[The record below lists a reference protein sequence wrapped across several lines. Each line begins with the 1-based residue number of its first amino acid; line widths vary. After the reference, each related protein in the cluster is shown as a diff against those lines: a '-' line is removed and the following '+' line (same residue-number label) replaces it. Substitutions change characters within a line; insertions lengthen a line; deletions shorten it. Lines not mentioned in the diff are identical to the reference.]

1 MDKIL
6 QIYTATDNK
15 GGVQNF
21 PYIDEEPLR
30 IVDFSF
36 SGSRMEIPTL
46 TASVKHKECLD
57 SKWNYKQFIEF
68 RGEKYW
74 VSKIPSSSK
83 DNTDH
88 RYKHD
93 ITFVSERNIL
103 SNIYFYDIVDA
114 ESESGKYHS
123 NSSKVLFYGTISEL
137 VDRINASL
145 KYSGVDYVVS
155 IKEGEI
161 PADKLAV
168 TKEFSC
174 ENVFVFDALKQA
186 FETWDIPFYFVG
198 KNCYFGFGEELG
210 KDSLKY
216 GKNNGLLKIERTNG
230 NTRIITRATGLGST
244 ENIPFYYPNMSEKGD
259 FTFTLKRKD
268 GTIIPVEII
277 DQNKVATTIP
287 DGVTYEFTD
296 KSEYSNAYINTIEVQ
311 TAYGEPWKDFFL
323 GDYVSVSLHDDP
335 HSIRV
340 WFTVDNFDNVIF
352 DFRLNTENHGSFQL
366 KDFKS
371 ISLYDAETNQPIQTW
386 FGLNTSKIT
395 TDFKNGL
402 SGSYYFLLSEL
413 DIFRGGDIIDEEY
426 QYTFETVTISTVTS
440 KEETTKIYKWIPKD
454 VDNARNFTSLKYLG
468 IDYVET
474 EADLEGTFV
483 MNIIPNSKVPYQ
495 ERLMPSIFS
504 RGTAFNGN
512 VTATRGVERFYNAK
526 NSTYPNIEFTNELNE
541 FNRSENIYQYDD
553 IKPSIAKVTNANGE
567 LIGQVLDVAFDK
579 NDNDDV
585 YGEEYGDKSNNYIHP
600 YFYIKLH
607 TFDGD
612 LGFNLFNRATE
623 KDSMTIQ
630 MTSGD
635 LNGCKFKIQ
644 VIDKGNNVFANPV
657 QVYTQADVDKE
668 GSTITEDMIGQI
680 VAGDS
685 DKKTSRSNF
694 IESQQD
700 TRKNEVWIAILKDTD
715 TFGTILPNSVTNL
728 VVKIGDTFNI
738 TGIHM
743 PESYIL
749 AAEQWLDESIVSDMA
764 DENIEAFNFAIDFSR
779 IFLQEDYE
787 TNKENSW
794 VAKLTES
801 VRIPVE
807 YNGRAYQQ
815 YVTSY
820 TYECKGAE
828 LLPKISVGLSNT
840 IAKSE
845 SYADAIVKKSTTTI
859 THSTPRIVKTQIA
872 NSNLAVKS
880 NTLSGYGITDAK
892 IEDDG
897 TLVLGTASVVI
908 PKETKSLDWSQ
919 ITNKPDYF
927 ELDENGDVKV
937 KGGKG
942 LWTESFLSTKGASI
956 DTGTGGDGSGG
967 IGINAM
973 WTELAREDSSR
984 IIDYSHMP
992 SSVKTAINWVSSVTG
1007 SDADSQINKWNEIIS
1022 FLSGISDTSSLSSIL
1037 RGKANTSAVEELSD
1051 DVSAL
1056 STHITNILA
1065 RKVNAGT
1072 GLTGGGTLNADVTL
1086 SLATIG
1092 TAGTYTKV
1100 VVDAYGRVTGN
1111 SALLASDIPQLEM
1124 GQINGLANE
1133 LEAYSQLIESSVQE
1147 SEFAA
1152 FFAQEMAKWFVL
1164 DSENK
1169 GIKTANGYGF
1179 YSESYISSKGLSDD
1193 TTGGSGID
1201 VSSLWAELADDGTEQ
1216 IAKNHLVDA
1225 LNGYATQSWVTSQNY
1240 LTEITKSSII
1250 SALGYTPFNA
1260 SNFTKSN
1267 IQSTLGISDWA
1278 LASTKPSYTKSDVG
1292 LGNVSN
1298 LAATE
1303 YLTNL
1308 SSDTTNAV
1316 SITIGGTSKNI
1327 SVGTMRTSLGLGSF
1341 AYKSSLAFADL
1352 TSKPTTLSG
1361 YGITDAY
1368 TKAQVNT
1375 ELGKYLSL
1383 AGGKMANTN
1392 LVTNLNADLLD
1403 GVHLAD
1409 VYRKSGWYRVV
1420 PYINN
1425 GGIVYHYWFKVAQIN
1440 YTTTSGLAELELAAV
1455 SDANYMYSASARLT
1469 IKGYSGNPSC
1479 SVSLTSNAY
1488 LSTRINVALDKDGGV
1503 WVKSNC
1509 SWNSYLRWRAIV
1521 NDEGYTGITILDGST
1536 KQLDQPINSCVIE
1549 ENTGATYRQSKD
1561 AFETAWAAFNVGIG
1575 SFKSYSAQIKILPYN
1590 DSAYIEF
1597 GNADFTNNV
1606 PAFITGYSS
1615 NPLNLLTISSH
1626 STIFTGSVTIG
1637 GANGV
1642 TLSFDATNDMLK
1654 FSKGGYFLGAVST
1667 KGVSAETGTG
1677 GTGVAL
1683 STVWDSLAN
1692 NTDVYGSTKIHI
1704 DHIPTLTT
1712 SKISDFPTLVSAF
1725 ANDAGYITASAI
1737 INKADKATTLAGYG
1751 ITDAVTLNTEQTITR
1766 VKTFTNGIK
1775 TPIIVNQT
1783 SDNALFIG
1791 ATDNYYCDLNT
1802 QLSSGYSAIIP
1813 RFQKI
1818 GSATSTTGD
1827 FGSARK
1833 GVIRLSGNA
1842 SESQLLFDHYNA
1854 TIHYRGSTS
1863 NGAFTEWK
1871 KLAFKETTLS
1881 GYGITDAVPFL
1892 NMVNASNLK
1901 SIGVGYVNANGAN
1914 GENGGIISFGSVSH
1928 QTQIHS
1934 DYPGGNIHWRVNS
1947 NGTLTNWKNLLDA
1960 NNYSN
1965 YAVTLDTAQ
1974 TITGEKIFQQGTG
1987 NIPLRIRN
1995 TTDFAFIQA
2004 GSSGTN
2010 NTASLAIS
2018 GLNVSNLTSLQV
2030 YATNTS
2036 FYGSIST
2043 TKISG
2048 ITDSSMVA
2056 NLNANYLGGF
2066 ASDRILTTH
2075 NGASHNLAESF
2086 TEKSGGSYVMRIG
2099 GGNAPTT
2106 NSKYGNILHV
2116 EGLWSDTSWELLAG
2130 WNNNELLFRSGNTSA
2145 DGNGIISKGWK
2156 SIPLLTDDTF
2166 SPSSGTFNVNSYIS
2180 VSNSL
2185 FCANGEISLGT
2196 DGLNI
2201 SPTYAYMNIGNY
2213 LTVNGGATEIHGD
2226 YFRIGAV
2233 STIFTNSV
2241 NINGNVNLSSMMMT
2255 NNDTGVLT
2263 LDGNYIDVYAP
2274 MNVKTSLTIGQA
2286 TISWD
2291 SVNGMLKVDTG
2302 AYFTGPVSTKGVS
2315 GGSGLVAVA
2324 QFGITW
2330 HDAWA
2335 IDVNSTYVESFGTT
2349 NKSISEGQGTTN
2361 GSTIEIVSD
2370 AFAGKKIGDIE
2381 IFTLGWENEAP
2392 ANVRLAPYKISG
2404 NTLYC
2409 ALLLSGTMSQATF
2422 KIKIY

>member
-145 KYSGVDYVVS
+145 KYSGVDYVVT

-198 KNCYFGFGEELG
+198 KNCYFGFGEELE

-268 GTIIPVEII
+268 GTIIPIEII

-311 TAYGEPWKDFFL
+311 TAYGEPWNRFFL
-323 GDYVSVSLHDDP
+323 GDSVNVSLHDDP

-371 ISLYDAETNQPIQTW
+371 ISLYDVETNQPIQTW
-386 FGLNTSKIT
+386 FGINTSKIT

-526 NSTYPNIEFTNELNE
+526 NGTYPNIEFTNELNE
-541 FNRSENIYQYDD
+541 FNRSENIYLYDD
-553 IKPSIAKVTNANGE
+553 IKPSIAKVTNANDE

-657 QVYTQADVDKE
+657 QVYTQADVDKG

-685 DKKTSRSNF
+685 DKKISRSNF

-700 TRKNEVWIAILKDTD
+700 TRKNEVWIAVLKDTD
-715 TFGTILPNSVTNL
+715 TFGTILPSSVTNL
-728 VVKIGDTFNI
+728 VVKRGDTFNI

-859 THSTPRIVKTQIA
+859 TQSTPRIVKTQIA
-872 NSNLAVKS
+872 NSHLAVKS

-1037 RGKANTSAVEELSD
+1037 SGKANASAVEELSD

-1072 GLTGGGTLNADVTL
+1072 GLSGGGTLNDDVTL

-1092 TAGTYTKV
+1092 KAGTYTKV

-1298 LAATE
+1298 MAATE
-1303 YLTNL
+1303 YLTSL

-1375 ELGKYLSL
+1375 ELGKYLPLS
-1383 AGGKMANTN
+1383 GGKMANTN

-1425 GGIVYHYWFKVAQIN
+1425 DGIVYHYWFKVAQIN

-1469 IKGYSGNPSC
+1469 IKGYYGNPSC

-1509 SWNSYLRWRAIV
+1509 SWSSYLRWRAIV

-1561 AFETAWAAFNVGIG
+1561 AFETAWAAFDVGIG

-1667 KGVSAETGTG
+1667 KGVSNETGTG
-1677 GTGVAL
+1677 GSGVDL

-1704 DHIPTLTT
+1704 DHIPTLTK
-1712 SKISDFPTLVSAF
+1712 SKISDFPSLVSAF

-1802 QLSSGYSAIIP
+1802 QLSPGYSAIIP
-1813 RFQKI
+1813 LFQKI

-1871 KLAFKETTLS
+1871 RIAFTDGLVANATNADNATWLIPNSGLAYGNS
-1881 GYGITDAVPFL
+1881 GLQYFNLNGTQGTIT
-1892 NMVNASNLK
+1892 
-1901 SIGVGYVNANGAN
+1901 NANVTPNAGWYHIIRQNHANNLGFFSDIATPLNGAEIKY
-1914 GENGGIISFGSVSH
+1914 GLYWRAVS
-1928 QTQIHS
+1928 S
-1934 DYPGGNIHWRVNS
+1934 
-1947 NGTLTNWKNLLDA
+1947 GTNYGWYNLLDS
-1960 NNYSN
+1960 NNYSK

-2036 FYGSIST
+2036 FNGSIST

-2056 NLNANYLGGF
+2056 NLNANYLGGLNKDSF
-2066 ASDRILTTH
+2066 QKAVYDYVNVVGTANDTALPTVIAPSIYNGTNSIGGNFKFYDTKFFSTQTKTSDRCQLAYGYDVDSIHFRRYKDGTWYDWKKVVFTEGEDNIQVTNAYARFTAN
-2075 NGASHNLAESF
+2075 NGSLSGFFGFSGNVIGAYSTSLAEWLISA
-2086 TEKSGGSYVMRIG
+2086 S
-2099 GGNAPTT
+2099 
-2106 NSKYGNILHV
+2106 
-2116 EGLWSDTSWELLAG
+2116 
-2130 WNNNELLFRSGNTSA
+2130 TSA
-2145 DGNGIISKGWK
+2145 ICIAPQGKV
-2156 SIPLLTDDTF
+2156 
-2166 SPSSGTFNVNSYIS
+2166 NVG
-2180 VSNSL
+2180 VK
-2185 FCANGEISLGT
+2185 T
-2196 DGLNI
+2196 WT
-2201 SPTYAYMNIGNY
+2201 PAYDFH
-2213 LTVNGGATEIHGD
+2213 VNGS
-2226 YFRIGAV
+2226 IGA
-2233 STIFTNSV
+2233 N
-2241 NINGNVNLSSMMMT
+2241 
-2255 NNDTGVLT
+2255 
-2263 LDGNYIDVYAP
+2263 
-2274 MNVKTSLTIGQA
+2274 SLTIGQA

-2291 SVNGMLKVDTG
+2291 STTQMLKVNTG

-2335 IDVNSTYVESFGTT
+2335 IDANSTYVESFGTT

-2361 GSTIEIVSD
+2361 GSTITIVSD

-2381 IFTLGWENEAP
+2381 IFTLGFENEAP

-2409 ALLLSGTMSQATF
+2409 SLLLSGTMSQATF

>member
-145 KYSGVDYVVS
+145 KYSGIDYVVA
-155 IKEGEI
+155 IKEDEI
-161 PADKLAV
+161 PVDKLTV

-198 KNCYFGFGEELG
+198 KNCYFGFGEELE

-287 DGVTYEFTD
+287 DSVTYEFTD
-296 KSEYSNAYINTIEVQ
+296 KSEYSNAYINTIEVR
-311 TAYGEPWKDFFL
+311 TVYGEPWNRFFL
-323 GDYVSVSLHDDP
+323 GDSVNVSLHDDP

-371 ISLYDAETNQPIQTW
+371 ISLYDVETNQPIQTW
-386 FGLNTSKIT
+386 FGINTSKIT

-512 VTATRGVERFYNAK
+512 VTATRGVERFYDAK
-526 NSTYPNIEFTNELNE
+526 NNTYPNIEFVNELNE

-553 IKPSIAKVTNANGE
+553 IKPSIAKVTNANSE

-685 DKKTSRSNF
+685 DKKISRSNF

-700 TRKNEVWIAILKDTD
+700 TRKNEVWIAVLKDTE
-715 TFGTILPNSVTNL
+715 TFGTILPSSVTNL
-728 VVKIGDTFNI
+728 VVKKGDTFNI

-859 THSTPRIVKTQIA
+859 TQSTPRIVKTQIA

-892 IEDDG
+892 IEDNG

-908 PKETKSLDWSQ
+908 PKETTSLDWSQ

-1007 SDADSQINKWNEIIS
+1007 SDADSQINKWNEIVS
-1022 FLSGISDTSSLSSIL
+1022 FLSGISDTSSLNSIL
-1037 RGKANTSAVEELSD
+1037 SGKANTSAVEELSD

-1100 VVDAYGRVTGN
+1100 IVDAYGRVTGN

-1179 YSESYISSKGLSDD
+1179 YSESYISSKGLS
-1193 TTGGSGID
+1193 
-1201 VSSLWAELADDGTEQ
+1201 
-1216 IAKNHLVDA
+1216 N
-1225 LNGYATQSWVTSQNY
+1225 
-1240 LTEITKSSII
+1240 
-1250 SALGYTPFNA
+1250 
-1260 SNFTKSN
+1260 
-1267 IQSTLGISDWA
+1267 
-1278 LASTKPSYTKSDVG
+1278 
-1292 LGNVSN
+1292 
-1298 LAATE
+1298 
-1303 YLTNL
+1303 
-1308 SSDTTNAV
+1308 
-1316 SITIGGTSKNI
+1316 
-1327 SVGTMRTSLGLGSF
+1327 
-1341 AYKSSLAFADL
+1341 
-1352 TSKPTTLSG
+1352 
-1361 YGITDAY
+1361 
-1368 TKAQVNT
+1368 
-1375 ELGKYLSL
+1375 
-1383 AGGKMANTN
+1383 
-1392 LVTNLNADLLD
+1392 
-1403 GVHLAD
+1403 
-1409 VYRKSGWYRVV
+1409 
-1420 PYINN
+1420 
-1425 GGIVYHYWFKVAQIN
+1425 
-1440 YTTTSGLAELELAAV
+1440 
-1455 SDANYMYSASARLT
+1455 
-1469 IKGYSGNPSC
+1469 
-1479 SVSLTSNAY
+1479 
-1488 LSTRINVALDKDGGV
+1488 
-1503 WVKSNC
+1503 
-1509 SWNSYLRWRAIV
+1509 
-1521 NDEGYTGITILDGST
+1521 
-1536 KQLDQPINSCVIE
+1536 
-1549 ENTGATYRQSKD
+1549 
-1561 AFETAWAAFNVGIG
+1561 
-1575 SFKSYSAQIKILPYN
+1575 
-1590 DSAYIEF
+1590 
-1597 GNADFTNNV
+1597 
-1606 PAFITGYSS
+1606 
-1615 NPLNLLTISSH
+1615 
-1626 STIFTGSVTIG
+1626 
-1637 GANGV
+1637 
-1642 TLSFDATNDMLK
+1642 
-1654 FSKGGYFLGAVST
+1654 
-1667 KGVSAETGTG
+1667 ETGTG
-1677 GTGVAL
+1677 GSGVAL

-1692 NTDVYGSTKIHI
+1692 NTDAYGSTKIHL
-1704 DHIPTLTT
+1704 DHIPSLTK

-1802 QLSSGYSAIIP
+1802 QLSPGYSAIIP
-1813 RFQKI
+1813 LFQKI

-1871 KLAFKETTLS
+1871 RIAFLDNVVTLS
-1881 GYGITDAVPFL
+1881 G
-1892 NMVNASNLK
+1892 N
-1901 SIGVGYVNANGAN
+1901 
-1914 GENGGIISFGSVSH
+1914 
-1928 QTQIHS
+1928 
-1934 DYPGGNIHWRVNS
+1934 
-1947 NGTLTNWKNLLDA
+1947 
-1960 NNYSN
+1960 
-1965 YAVTLDTAQ
+1965 Q
-1974 TITGEKIFQQGTG
+1974 TITGEKVFQTG
-1987 NIPLRIRN
+1987 DGSNVPLRIRN
-1995 TTDFAFIQA
+1995 TADSAHIQA

-2010 NTASLAIS
+2010 NTASLTIS
-2018 GLNVSNLTSLQV
+2018 GLGRSMLNSLQV
-2030 YATNTS
+2030 YATNTA
-2036 FYGSIST
+2036 FHGSIST

-2048 ITDSSMVA
+2048 ITDSSVVANLHAQYSTNLMGDDNRNVNEAPYSYGTGAVNWRFKSAKAIGLATNDYEYAGVLHLTPWNDSTGGPDHQLAFESNGKIKYRSGLSTWSDWTELLTDANGVTLGTEQEITGTKTFTSQLKSNVATGKSPLVVNSTTMVA
-2056 NLNANYLGGF
+2056 NLNANYLGGLNKDSF
-2066 ASDRILTTH
+2066 VQIGTDQTITGTKTFTANPIVNNSSARFTAN
-2075 NGASHNLAESF
+2075 NGSLSGFFGFSGNVIGAYSTSLAEWLISA
-2086 TEKSGGSYVMRIG
+2086 S
-2099 GGNAPTT
+2099 
-2106 NSKYGNILHV
+2106 
-2116 EGLWSDTSWELLAG
+2116 
-2130 WNNNELLFRSGNTSA
+2130 TSA
-2145 DGNGIISKGWK
+2145 VCIAPQGKV
-2156 SIPLLTDDTF
+2156 
-2166 SPSSGTFNVNSYIS
+2166 NVG
-2180 VSNSL
+2180 VK
-2185 FCANGEISLGT
+2185 T
-2196 DGLNI
+2196 WT
-2201 SPTYAYMNIGNY
+2201 PAYDFH
-2213 LTVNGGATEIHGD
+2213 VNGS
-2226 YFRIGAV
+2226 IGA
-2233 STIFTNSV
+2233 N
-2241 NINGNVNLSSMMMT
+2241 
-2255 NNDTGVLT
+2255 
-2263 LDGNYIDVYAP
+2263 
-2274 MNVKTSLTIGQA
+2274 SLTIGQA

-2291 SVNGMLKVDTG
+2291 SANGMLKVNTG

-2335 IDVNSTYVESFGTT
+2335 IDANSTYVESFGTT

-2370 AFAGKKIGDIE
+2370 AFSGKKIGDIE

-2409 ALLLSGTMSQATF
+2409 SLLLSGTMSQATF

>member
-1 MDKIL
+1 MAK
-6 QIYTATDNK
+6 K
-15 GGVQNF
+15 
-21 PYIDEEPLR
+21 
-30 IVDFSF
+30 
-36 SGSRMEIPTL
+36 
-46 TASVKHKECLD
+46 
-57 SKWNYKQFIEF
+57 
-68 RGEKYW
+68 
-74 VSKIPSSSK
+74 
-83 DNTDH
+83 
-88 RYKHD
+88 
-93 ITFVSERNIL
+93 
-103 SNIYFYDIVDA
+103 
-114 ESESGKYHS
+114 
-123 NSSKVLFYGTISEL
+123 
-137 VDRINASL
+137 
-145 KYSGVDYVVS
+145 
-155 IKEGEI
+155 
-161 PADKLAV
+161 
-168 TKEFSC
+168 
-174 ENVFVFDALKQA
+174 
-186 FETWDIPFYFVG
+186 
-198 KNCYFGFGEELG
+198 
-210 KDSLKY
+210 
-216 GKNNGLLKIERTNG
+216 
-230 NTRIITRATGLGST
+230 
-244 ENIPFYYPNMSEKGD
+244 
-259 FTFTLKRKD
+259 
-268 GTIIPVEII
+268 
-277 DQNKVATTIP
+277 
-287 DGVTYEFTD
+287 TY
-296 KSEYSNAYINTIEVQ
+296 N
-311 TAYGEPWKDFFL
+311 
-323 GDYVSVSLHDDP
+323 
-335 HSIRV
+335 
-340 WFTVDNFDNVIF
+340 
-352 DFRLNTENHGSFQL
+352 
-366 KDFKS
+366 
-371 ISLYDAETNQPIQTW
+371 IQT
-386 FGLNTSKIT
+386 LYRTAIPRSKR
-395 TDFKNGL
+395 L
-402 SGSYYFLLSEL
+402 
-413 DIFRGGDIIDEEY
+413 
-426 QYTFETVTISTVTS
+426 
-440 KEETTKIYKWIPKD
+440 
-454 VDNARNFTSLKYLG
+454 RN
-468 IDYVET
+468 
-474 EADLEGTFV
+474 
-483 MNIIPNSKVPYQ
+483 
-495 ERLMPSIFS
+495 
-504 RGTAFNGN
+504 NGN
-512 VTATRGVERFYNAK
+512 VSSGVFQIGGDHHEHANKETLDALQKVDSEGYLHVQIDD
-526 NSTYPNIEFTNELNE
+526 YTN
-541 FNRSENIYQYDD
+541 
-553 IKPSIAKVTNANGE
+553 KV
-567 LIGQVLDVAFDK
+567 
-579 NDNDDV
+579 
-585 YGEEYGDKSNNYIHP
+585 KSGYA
-600 YFYIKLH
+600 
-607 TFDGD
+607 D
-612 LGFNLFNRATE
+612 
-623 KDSMTIQ
+623 
-630 MTSGD
+630 TSGD
-635 LNGCKFKIQ
+635 STKWCGWTFSDFFER
-644 VIDKGNNVFANPV
+644 VNV
-657 QVYTQADVDKE
+657 
-668 GSTITEDMIGQI
+668 GTEDTPIY
-680 VAGDS
+680 AL
-685 DKKTSRSNF
+685 R
-694 IESQQD
+694 
-700 TRKNEVWIAILKDTD
+700 
-715 TFGTILPNSVTNL
+715 
-728 VVKIGDTFNI
+728 VKIGLFSDSFISTKGVSNDTNGGS
-738 TGIHM
+738 GIDIARMWEELASVDSTKLIDISHM
-743 PESYIL
+743 PE
-749 AAEQWLDESIVSDMA
+749 
-764 DENIEAFNFAIDFSR
+764 N
-779 IFLQEDYE
+779 
-787 TNKENSW
+787 
-794 VAKLTES
+794 
-801 VRIPVE
+801 VR
-807 YNGRAYQQ
+807 
-815 YVTSY
+815 T
-820 TYECKGAE
+820 
-828 LLPKISVGLSNT
+828 
-840 IAKSE
+840 
-845 SYADAIVKKSTTTI
+845 
-859 THSTPRIVKTQIA
+859 
-872 NSNLAVKS
+872 AV
-880 NTLSGYGITDAK
+880 
-892 IEDDG
+892 
-897 TLVLGTASVVI
+897 
-908 PKETKSLDWSQ
+908 
-919 ITNKPDYF
+919 
-927 ELDENGDVKV
+927 
-937 KGGKG
+937 
-942 LWTESFLSTKGASI
+942 
-956 DTGTGGDGSGG
+956 
-967 IGINAM
+967 
-973 WTELAREDSSR
+973 
-984 IIDYSHMP
+984 
-992 SSVKTAINWVSSVTG
+992 NWVSSVTDE
-1007 SDADSQINKWNEIIS
+1007 DADSQINKWNEIVS
-1022 FLSGISDTSSLSSIL
+1022 FLNGIDDSSSLESIL
-1037 RGKANTSAVEELSD
+1037 SGKANTSVVNELSD

-1092 TAGTYTKV
+1092 KAGTYTKV
-1100 VVDAYGRVTGN
+1100 VVDAYGRVTG
-1111 SALLASDIPQLEM
+1111 SSTLLESDIPYLSIAKISNLQSTIDT
-1124 GQINGLANE
+1124 INGKFL
-1133 LEAYSQLIESSVQE
+1133 
-1147 SEFAA
+1147 
-1152 FFAQEMAKWFVL
+1152 
-1164 DSENK
+1164 
-1169 GIKTANGYGF
+1169 
-1179 YSESYISSKGLSDD
+1179 
-1193 TTGGSGID
+1193 
-1201 VSSLWAELADDGTEQ
+1201 
-1216 IAKNHLVDA
+1216 
-1225 LNGYATQSWVTSQNY
+1225 NY
-1240 LTEITKSSII
+1240 L
-1250 SALGYTPFNA
+1250 P
-1260 SNFTKSN
+1260 
-1267 IQSTLGISDWA
+1267 
-1278 LASTKPSYTKSDVG
+1278 
-1292 LGNVSN
+1292 
-1298 LAATE
+1298 
-1303 YLTNL
+1303 
-1308 SSDTTNAV
+1308 
-1316 SITIGGTSKNI
+1316 
-1327 SVGTMRTSLGLGSF
+1327 
-1341 AYKSSLAFADL
+1341 
-1352 TSKPTTLSG
+1352 
-1361 YGITDAY
+1361 
-1368 TKAQVNT
+1368 
-1375 ELGKYLSL
+1375 L

-1425 GGIVYHYWFKVAQIN
+1425 GGKVYHYWFKVAQIN
-1440 YTTTSGLAELELAAV
+1440 YTTTGGLAELELAAV

-1509 SWNSYLRWRAIV
+1509 SWSSYLRWRAIV

-1561 AFETAWAAFNVGIG
+1561 AFETAWAAFDVGIG
-1575 SFKSYSAQIKILPYN
+1575 SFKSYSAQIKIRPYN

-1677 GTGVAL
+1677 GSGVAL

-1692 NTDVYGSTKIHI
+1692 NTDAYGSTKIHL
-1704 DHIPTLTT
+1704 DHIPTLTK

-1802 QLSSGYSAIIP
+1802 QLSPGYSAIIP
-1813 RFQKI
+1813 LFQKI

-1871 KLAFKETTLS
+1871 RIAFTDGLVANATNADNATWLIPNSGLAYGNS
-1881 GYGITDAVPFL
+1881 GLQYFNLNGTQGTIT
-1892 NMVNASNLK
+1892 
-1901 SIGVGYVNANGAN
+1901 NANVTPNAGWYHIIRQNHANNLGFFSDIATPLNGAEIKY
-1914 GENGGIISFGSVSH
+1914 GLYWRAVS
-1928 QTQIHS
+1928 S
-1934 DYPGGNIHWRVNS
+1934 
-1947 NGTLTNWKNLLDA
+1947 GTNYGWYNLLDS

-1965 YAVTLDTAQ
+1965 YAVTLGTEQ
-1974 TITGEKIFQQGTG
+1974 TITGTKIFTSQLKSNMATGTA
-1987 NIPLRIRN
+1987 PLVVN
-1995 TTDFAFIQA
+1995 
-2004 GSSGTN
+2004 
-2010 NTASLAIS
+2010 
-2018 GLNVSNLTSLQV
+2018 
-2030 YATNTS
+2030 
-2036 FYGSIST
+2036 ST
-2043 TKISG
+2043 T
-2048 ITDSSMVA
+2048 MVA

-2075 NGASHNLAESF
+2075 NGVSHNLAESF

-2130 WNNNELLFRSGNTSA
+2130 WYNNELLFRSGNTSA

-2291 SVNGMLKVDTG
+2291 SANGMLKVNTG

-2349 NKSISEGQGTTN
+2349 NKSISDGQGTTN
-2361 GSTIEIVSD
+2361 GSTITIVSD
-2370 AFAGKKIGDIE
+2370 AFEGKKIGDIE

>member
-57 SKWNYKQFIEF
+57 SKWNYKQFVEF

-93 ITFVSERNIL
+93 VTFVSERNIL

-145 KYSGVDYVVS
+145 KYSGVDYVVA

-287 DGVTYEFTD
+287 DSVTYEFTD

-311 TAYGEPWKDFFL
+311 TAYGEPWKGFFL
-323 GDYVSVSLHDDP
+323 VGDYVNVSLHDDP

-371 ISLYDAETNQPIQTW
+371 ISLYDVETNQPIQTW
-386 FGLNTSKIT
+386 FGINTSKIT

-623 KDSMTIQ
+623 KDAMTIQ

-644 VIDKGNNVFANPV
+644 VIDKGNNIFANPV

-680 VAGDS
+680 VTGDS
-685 DKKTSRSNF
+685 DKKISRSNF

-700 TRKNEVWIAILKDTD
+700 TRKNEVWIAVLKDTD
-715 TFGTILPNSVTNL
+715 TFGTILPSSVTNL
-728 VVKIGDTFNI
+728 VVKRGDTFNI

-801 VRIPVE
+801 ARIPVQ
-807 YNGRAYQQ
+807 YDGTNYLQ

-820 TYECKGAE
+820 TYECKGTE

-840 IAKSE
+840 IAKGE

-859 THSTPRIVKTQIA
+859 TQSAPRIVKTQIA

-892 IEDDG
+892 IDDDG

-908 PKETKSLDWSQ
+908 PKETTSLDWSQ

-942 LWTESFLSTKGASI
+942 LWTESFLSTKGTSI

-1007 SDADSQINKWNEIIS
+1007 SDADSQINKWNEIVS
-1022 FLSGISDTSSLSSIL
+1022 FLSGISDTSSLNSIL
-1037 RGKANTSAVEELSD
+1037 SGKANTSV
-1051 DVSAL
+1051 VTAL
-1056 STHITNILA
+1056 ETRVTTIESNYVAKT
-1065 RKVNAGT
+1065 RKISAGT

-1303 YLTNL
+1303 YLTSL

-1341 AYKSSLAFADL
+1341 AYKNSLAFADL
-1352 TSKPTTLSG
+1352 DSKPSTLSG

-1403 GVHLAD
+1403 GYNAD
-1409 VYRKSGWYRVV
+1409 DLFKGRLKINSQISVSAEGWYTIASITTNGFNERGTIHFAIRTTGGDFRPYVTHY
-1420 PYINN
+1420 YINSSWTDGESNIFTN
-1425 GGIVYHYWFKVAQIN
+1425 GIGVFITGIRLTQTGNNNDGGTRNI
-1440 YTTTSGLAELELAAV
+1440 ELCFSRDFTGYLIV
-1455 SDANYMYSASARLT
+1455 LYSAYDNDG
-1469 IKGYSGNPSC
+1469 I
-1479 SVSLTSNAY
+1479 
-1488 LSTRINVALDKDGGV
+1488 INDNFT
-1503 WVKSNC
+1503 W
-1509 SWNSYLRWRAIV
+1509 
-1521 NDEGYTGITILDGST
+1521 
-1536 KQLDQPINSCVIE
+1536 
-1549 ENTGATYRQSKD
+1549 NTGALPIADNSAEVWKTLDLYH
-1561 AFETAWAAFNVGIG
+1561 GINTD
-1575 SFKSYSAQIKILPYN
+1575 KQIRTTNALYA
-1590 DSAYIEF
+1590 DS
-1597 GNADFTNNV
+1597 V
-1606 PAFITGYSS
+1606 
-1615 NPLNLLTISSH
+1615 
-1626 STIFTGSVTIG
+1626 VIG
-1637 GANGV
+1637 GV
-1642 TLSFDATNDMLK
+1642 TLSWDYTNGMLK
-1654 FSKGGYFLGAVST
+1654 LDKGAYFLGPVST
-1667 KGVSAETGTG
+1667 KGVSNETGTG
-1677 GTGVAL
+1677 GTGVDL
-1683 STVWDSLAN
+1683 SAVWDSLSK
-1692 NTDVYGSTKIHI
+1692 NTDIYGSTKIHL
-1704 DHIPTLTT
+1704 DHIPTLTK

-1751 ITDAVTLNTEQTITR
+1751 ITDAV
-1766 VKTFTNGIK
+1766 
-1775 TPIIVNQT
+1775 
-1783 SDNALFIG
+1783 
-1791 ATDNYYCDLNT
+1791 
-1802 QLSSGYSAIIP
+1802 
-1813 RFQKI
+1813 
-1818 GSATSTTGD
+1818 
-1827 FGSARK
+1827 
-1833 GVIRLSGNA
+1833 
-1842 SESQLLFDHYNA
+1842 
-1854 TIHYRGSTS
+1854 
-1863 NGAFTEWK
+1863 
-1871 KLAFKETTLS
+1871 
-1881 GYGITDAVPFL
+1881 PFL

-1914 GENGGIISFGSVSH
+1914 GENGGIISFGSASH

-1934 DYPGGNIHWRVNS
+1934 DYSGGNIHWRVNS

-1965 YAVTLDTAQ
+1965 YAVTLNTNQTISGVKTLSANLLSATSGTLDIGDGYNSFNRIFVWHYKSNSLTKSILSSGKWYRIWNFSQGVAGTHQKNAIISINKAYNYEQGQ
-1974 TITGEKIFQQGTG
+1974 TITLAVSINNWGQTYVINQ
-1987 NIPLRIRN
+1987 L
-1995 TTDFAFIQA
+1995 
-2004 GSSGTN
+2004 SGTTGLISKVRVTGKRDYSYVDVYISSAEN
-2010 NTASLAIS
+2010 AESYSVSGYGNGERVDFEELADDATNDSTRTEELTVVNGTAVNYPL
-2018 GLNVSNLTSLQV
+2018 SLQN
-2030 YATNTS
+2030 ATPLVVN
-2036 FYGSIST
+2036 ST
-2043 TKISG
+2043 T
-2048 ITDSSMVA
+2048 MVA
-2056 NLNANYLGGF
+2056 NLNANYLGGLNKDSF
-2066 ASDRILTTH
+2066 QKAVYDYVNVVGTANDTALPTVLAPSINSIGGSFKYYDTKFY
-2075 NGASHNLAESF
+2075 NGRSNTSNRCQLAYGYDVDSIHFRRYKDGTWYDWKKVVFTEGEDNIQVTNAYARFTANNGSLSGFFGFSGNVIGAYSTSLAEWLISA
-2086 TEKSGGSYVMRIG
+2086 S
-2099 GGNAPTT
+2099 
-2106 NSKYGNILHV
+2106 
-2116 EGLWSDTSWELLAG
+2116 
-2130 WNNNELLFRSGNTSA
+2130 TSA
-2145 DGNGIISKGWK
+2145 ICIAPQGKV
-2156 SIPLLTDDTF
+2156 
-2166 SPSSGTFNVNSYIS
+2166 NVG
-2180 VSNSL
+2180 VK
-2185 FCANGEISLGT
+2185 T
-2196 DGLNI
+2196 WT
-2201 SPTYAYMNIGNY
+2201 PAYDFH
-2213 LTVNGGATEIHGD
+2213 VNGS
-2226 YFRIGAV
+2226 IGA
-2233 STIFTNSV
+2233 N
-2241 NINGNVNLSSMMMT
+2241 
-2255 NNDTGVLT
+2255 
-2263 LDGNYIDVYAP
+2263 
-2274 MNVKTSLTIGQA
+2274 SLTIGQA

-2291 SVNGMLKVDTG
+2291 SVNGMLKVNTG

-2335 IDVNSTYVESFGTT
+2335 IDANSTYVESFGTT
-2349 NKSISEGQGTTN
+2349 NKSISGGQGTTN
-2361 GSTIEIVSD
+2361 GSTITIDSD
-2370 AFAGKKIGDIE
+2370 AFSGKKIGDIE

-2392 ANVRLAPYKISG
+2392 ANVRLSPYKISG

>member
-57 SKWNYKQFIEF
+57 SKWNYKQFVEF

-145 KYSGVDYVVS
+145 KYSGIDYVVA
-155 IKEGEI
+155 IKQGEI

-287 DGVTYEFTD
+287 DSVTYEFTD

-323 GDYVSVSLHDDP
+323 GDYVNVSLHDDP

-454 VDNARNFTSLKYLG
+454 VNNARNFTSLKYLG

-553 IKPSIAKVTNANGE
+553 IKPSIAKVTNANSE

-685 DKKTSRSNF
+685 DKKISRSNF

-700 TRKNEVWIAILKDTD
+700 TRKNEVWIAVLKDTE
-715 TFGTILPNSVTNL
+715 TFGTILPSSVTNL
-728 VVKIGDTFNI
+728 VVKKGDTFNI

-859 THSTPRIVKTQIA
+859 TQSTPRIVKTQIA

-1037 RGKANTSAVEELSD
+1037 SGKANASVVEELSD

-1056 STHITNILA
+1056 NSHITNILA

-1072 GLTGGGTLNADVTL
+1072 GLSGGGTLNDDVTL

-1092 TAGTYTKV
+1092 KSGTYTKV
-1100 VVDAYGRVTGN
+1100 IVDAYGRVTG
-1111 SALLASDIPQLEM
+1111 SSTLLESDIPYLSIAKISNLQSTIDT
-1124 GQINGLANE
+1124 INGKFL
-1133 LEAYSQLIESSVQE
+1133 
-1147 SEFAA
+1147 
-1152 FFAQEMAKWFVL
+1152 
-1164 DSENK
+1164 
-1169 GIKTANGYGF
+1169 
-1179 YSESYISSKGLSDD
+1179 
-1193 TTGGSGID
+1193 
-1201 VSSLWAELADDGTEQ
+1201 
-1216 IAKNHLVDA
+1216 
-1225 LNGYATQSWVTSQNY
+1225 NY
-1240 LTEITKSSII
+1240 L
-1250 SALGYTPFNA
+1250 P
-1260 SNFTKSN
+1260 
-1267 IQSTLGISDWA
+1267 
-1278 LASTKPSYTKSDVG
+1278 
-1292 LGNVSN
+1292 
-1298 LAATE
+1298 
-1303 YLTNL
+1303 
-1308 SSDTTNAV
+1308 
-1316 SITIGGTSKNI
+1316 
-1327 SVGTMRTSLGLGSF
+1327 
-1341 AYKSSLAFADL
+1341 
-1352 TSKPTTLSG
+1352 
-1361 YGITDAY
+1361 
-1368 TKAQVNT
+1368 
-1375 ELGKYLSL
+1375 L

-1403 GVHLAD
+1403 GYNAD
-1409 VYRKSGWYRVV
+1409 DLFKGRLKINSQISVSAEGWYTIASITTNGFNERGTIHFAIRTTGGDFRPYVTHY
-1420 PYINN
+1420 YINSSWH
-1425 GGIVYHYWFKVAQIN
+1425 G
-1440 YTTTSGLAELELAAV
+1440 SE
-1455 SDANYMYSASARLT
+1455 
-1469 IKGYSGNPSC
+1469 
-1479 SVSLTSNAY
+1479 SNIF
-1488 LSTRINVALDKDGGV
+1488 TN
-1503 WVKSNC
+1503 
-1509 SWNSYLRWRAIV
+1509 
-1521 NDEGYTGITILDGST
+1521 
-1536 KQLDQPINSCVIE
+1536 
-1549 ENTGATYRQSKD
+1549 
-1561 AFETAWAAFNVGIG
+1561 GIG
-1575 SFKSYSAQIKILPYN
+1575 
-1590 DSAYIEF
+1590 
-1597 GNADFTNNV
+1597 G
-1606 PAFITGYSS
+1606 FITGIRLTQTGDS
-1615 NPLNLLTISSH
+1615 NAGGTRNIELCFSRD
-1626 STIFTGSVTIG
+1626 FTGYLIVLYSAYDNDGIINDNFTWNIGALPIADNSAEVWRTLDLWHGINTDKQIRTTNALYADSVVIG
-1637 GANGV
+1637 GV
-1642 TLSFDATNDMLK
+1642 TLSWDYTNGMLK
-1654 FSKGGYFLGAVST
+1654 LDKGAYFLGPVST
-1667 KGVSAETGTG
+1667 KGVSNETGTG
-1677 GTGVAL
+1677 GTGGTGVDL
-1683 STVWDSLAN
+1683 SAVWDSLSK
-1692 NTDVYGSTKIHI
+1692 NTDIYGSTKIHL
-1704 DHIPTLTT
+1704 DHIPSLTK

-1737 INKADKATTLAGYG
+1737 INKADKETTIQGYGLWEKYTDLNEAPMGAFFCGGTSVANSPESGNYISGLTLAKDKNAQFRTQLGFVNNRIFTRQENGANNWSQWRELAFLGDVAKKATTLAGYG
-1751 ITDAVTLNTEQTITR
+1751 ITDAVTLGTEQIVTGS
-1766 VKTFTNGIK
+1766 KTFKNDGYYTSIFNSTLSDGKVRLLLMNNGEAK
-1775 TPIIVNQT
+1775 LMLAYDGLG
-1783 SDNALFIG
+1783 SLLYD
-1791 ATDNYYCDLNT
+1791 Y
-1802 QLSSGYSAIIP
+1802 
-1813 RFQKI
+1813 
-1818 GSATSTTGD
+1818 GSAQTLRIQNDGDLLFTKSIIASSQLKSNVATGTAPLVVNSTT
-1827 FGSARK
+1827 
-1833 GVIRLSGNA
+1833 
-1842 SESQLLFDHYNA
+1842 
-1854 TIHYRGSTS
+1854 
-1863 NGAFTEWK
+1863 
-1871 KLAFKETTLS
+1871 
-1881 GYGITDAVPFL
+1881 
-1892 NMVNASNLK
+1892 
-1901 SIGVGYVNANGAN
+1901 
-1914 GENGGIISFGSVSH
+1914 
-1928 QTQIHS
+1928 
-1934 DYPGGNIHWRVNS
+1934 
-1947 NGTLTNWKNLLDA
+1947 
-1960 NNYSN
+1960 
-1965 YAVTLDTAQ
+1965 
-1974 TITGEKIFQQGTG
+1974 
-1987 NIPLRIRN
+1987 
-1995 TTDFAFIQA
+1995 
-2004 GSSGTN
+2004 
-2010 NTASLAIS
+2010 
-2018 GLNVSNLTSLQV
+2018 
-2030 YATNTS
+2030 
-2036 FYGSIST
+2036 
-2043 TKISG
+2043 
-2048 ITDSSMVA
+2048 MVA
-2056 NLNANYLGGF
+2056 NLNANYLGGLNKDSF
-2066 ASDRILTTH
+2066 VQIGTDQTITGTKTFTANPIVNNSSARFTAN
-2075 NGASHNLAESF
+2075 NGSLSGFFGFSGNVIGAYSTSLAEWLISA
-2086 TEKSGGSYVMRIG
+2086 S
-2099 GGNAPTT
+2099 
-2106 NSKYGNILHV
+2106 
-2116 EGLWSDTSWELLAG
+2116 
-2130 WNNNELLFRSGNTSA
+2130 TSA
-2145 DGNGIISKGWK
+2145 VCIAPQGKV
-2156 SIPLLTDDTF
+2156 
-2166 SPSSGTFNVNSYIS
+2166 NVG
-2180 VSNSL
+2180 VK
-2185 FCANGEISLGT
+2185 T
-2196 DGLNI
+2196 WT
-2201 SPTYAYMNIGNY
+2201 PAYDFH
-2213 LTVNGGATEIHGD
+2213 VNGS
-2226 YFRIGAV
+2226 IGA
-2233 STIFTNSV
+2233 N
-2241 NINGNVNLSSMMMT
+2241 
-2255 NNDTGVLT
+2255 
-2263 LDGNYIDVYAP
+2263 
-2274 MNVKTSLTIGQA
+2274 SLTIGQA

-2291 SVNGMLKVDTG
+2291 SVNGMLKVNTG

-2335 IDVNSTYVESFGTT
+2335 IDANSTYVESFGTT
-2349 NKSISEGQGTTN
+2349 NKSISDGQGTTN

-2370 AFAGKKIGDIE
+2370 AFSGKKIGDIE

-2392 ANVRLAPYKISG
+2392 SNVRLAPYKISG

-2409 ALLLSGTMSQATF
+2409 SLLLSGTMSQATF

>member
-6 QIYTATDNK
+6 QIYTATDNI

-57 SKWNYKQFIEF
+57 SKWNYKQFVEF

-145 KYSGVDYVVS
+145 KYSGVDYVVD

-161 PADKLAV
+161 PVDKLDV

-198 KNCYFGFGEELG
+198 KNCYFGFGEELE
-210 KDSLKY
+210 KDSLRY

-268 GTIIPVEII
+268 GTIVPVEII

-311 TAYGEPWKDFFL
+311 TVYGEPWNRFFL
-323 GDYVSVSLHDDP
+323 GDFVNVSLHDDP

-371 ISLYDAETNQPIQTW
+371 ISLYDVETNQPIQTW
-386 FGLNTSKIT
+386 FGINTSKIT

-512 VTATRGVERFYNAK
+512 VTATRGVERFYDAK
-526 NSTYPNIEFTNELNE
+526 NNTYPNIEFANELNE

-623 KDSMTIQ
+623 KDAMTIQ

-685 DKKTSRSNF
+685 DKKISRSNF

-700 TRKNEVWIAILKDTD
+700 TRKNEVWIAVLKDTD
-715 TFGTILPNSVTNL
+715 TFGTILPSSVTNL

-807 YNGRAYQQ
+807 YNGKAYQQ

-859 THSTPRIVKTQIA
+859 TQSTPRIVKTQIA

-897 TLVLGTASVVI
+897 TLVLGTSSVVI
-908 PKETKSLDWSQ
+908 PKETTSLDWSQ

-992 SSVKTAINWVSSVTG
+992 SSVKTAVNWVSSVTG
-1007 SDADSQINKWNEIIS
+1007 SDADSQINKWNEIVS

-1037 RGKANTSAVEELSD
+1037 SGKANTSV
-1051 DVSAL
+1051 VTAL
-1056 STHITNILA
+1056 GTRVTTIESNYVAKT
-1065 RKVNAGT
+1065 RKISAGT
-1072 GLTGGGTLNADVTL
+1072 GLTGGGDLSADRTL

-1147 SEFAA
+1147 SEFDA
-1152 FFAQEMAKWFVL
+1152 FFAREMAKWFVL

-1225 LNGYATQSWVTSQNY
+1225 LNGYATQSWVISQNY
-1240 LTEITKSSII
+1240 LTEITKSSIV

-1267 IQSTLGISDWA
+1267 IQSTLGISNWA

-1303 YLTNL
+1303 YLTSL

-1375 ELGKYLSL
+1375 ELGKYLPL
-1383 AGGKMANTN
+1383 EGGTMANTN

-1403 GVHLAD
+1403 GYNAD
-1409 VYRKSGWYRVV
+1409 DLFKGRLKINSQISVSAEGWYTIASITTNGINERGTIHFAIRTTGGDFRPYVTHY
-1420 PYINN
+1420 YIN
-1425 GGIVYHYWFKVAQIN
+1425 
-1440 YTTTSGLAELELAAV
+1440 S
-1455 SDANYMYSASARLT
+1455 S
-1469 IKGYSGNPSC
+1469 
-1479 SVSLTSNAY
+1479 
-1488 LSTRINVALDKDGGV
+1488 
-1503 WVKSNC
+1503 
-1509 SWNSYLRWRAIV
+1509 
-1521 NDEGYTGITILDGST
+1521 
-1536 KQLDQPINSCVIE
+1536 
-1549 ENTGATYRQSKD
+1549 
-1561 AFETAWAAFNVGIG
+1561 WAASESNISTDGIG
-1575 SFKSYSAQIKILPYN
+1575 
-1590 DSAYIEF
+1590 
-1597 GNADFTNNV
+1597 G
-1606 PAFITGYSS
+1606 FITGIRLTQTGDS
-1615 NPLNLLTISSH
+1615 NAGGTRNVELCFSRD
-1626 STIFTGSVTIG
+1626 FTGDLIVLYSAYDNDGIINDNFTWNIGALPIADTSAEVWKTLDLYHGINTDKQIRTTNALYADSVVIG
-1637 GANGV
+1637 GV
-1642 TLSFDATNDMLK
+1642 TLSWDYTNGMLK
-1654 FSKGGYFLGAVST
+1654 LDKGAYFLGPVST
-1667 KGVSAETGTG
+1667 KGISNDTSG

-1683 STVWDSLAN
+1683 SAVWDSLAN
-1692 NTDVYGSTKIHI
+1692 NTDVYGSTKIHL
-1704 DHIPTLTT
+1704 DHIPTLTK

-1737 INKADKATTLAGYG
+1737 INKADKATTIQGYGLWEKYTDLNEAPMGAFFCGGTSVANSPESGNYISGLTLAKDKNAQYRVQLGFVNNRVFTRQENGANNWSQWRELAFLGDVAKKATTLAGYG
-1751 ITDAVTLNTEQTITR
+1751 ITDAVPFI
-1766 VKTFTNGIK
+1766 
-1775 TPIIVNQT
+1775 
-1783 SDNALFIG
+1783 NA
-1791 ATDNYYCDLNT
+1791 
-1802 QLSSGYSAIIP
+1802 
-1813 RFQKI
+1813 
-1818 GSATSTTGD
+1818 
-1827 FGSARK
+1827 
-1833 GVIRLSGNA
+1833 
-1842 SESQLLFDHYNA
+1842 
-1854 TIHYRGSTS
+1854 
-1863 NGAFTEWK
+1863 
-1871 KLAFKETTLS
+1871 
-1881 GYGITDAVPFL
+1881 
-1892 NMVNASNLK
+1892 VNASNLK

-1914 GENGGIISFGSVSH
+1914 GENGGIISFGSASH

-1934 DYPGGNIHWRVNS
+1934 DYSGGNIHWRVNN

-1965 YAVTLDTAQ
+1965 YAVTLNTNQTISGVKTLSANLLSATRGTLDIGDENNSFNRIFAWHYKSNSLTKPILSSGKWYRIWNFSQGVAGTYQKNAIISINKAYNYEQGQ
-1974 TITGEKIFQQGTG
+1974 TITLAVSINNWGQTYVINQ
-1987 NIPLRIRN
+1987 L
-1995 TTDFAFIQA
+1995 
-2004 GSSGTN
+2004 SGTTGLITKVRVTGKWN
-2010 NTASLAIS
+2010 YSYVDVYISSAENAESYSVSGYGNGERVDFEELADDATNDSTRTEELTVVNGTAVNYPL
-2018 GLNVSNLTSLQV
+2018 SLQN
-2030 YATNTS
+2030 ATPLVVN
-2036 FYGSIST
+2036 ST
-2043 TKISG
+2043 T
-2048 ITDSSMVA
+2048 MVA
-2056 NLNANYLGGF
+2056 NLNANYLGGLNKDSF
-2066 ASDRILTTH
+2066 VQIGTNQTITGTKTFTANPIVNNSSARFTAN
-2075 NGASHNLAESF
+2075 NGSLSGFFGFSGNVIGAYSTSLAEWLISAS
-2086 TEKSGGSYVMRIG
+2086 TSAICIAPQGKANVGIG
-2099 GGNAPTT
+2099 TWNPAYALDVNGYTRTTNLIVSSSATLSGNA
-2106 NSKYGNILHV
+2106 
-2116 EGLWSDTSWELLAG
+2116 
-2130 WNNNELLFRSGNTSA
+2130 
-2145 DGNGIISKGWK
+2145 
-2156 SIPLLTDDTF
+2156 
-2166 SPSSGTFNVNSYIS
+2166 
-2180 VSNSL
+2180 
-2185 FCANGEISLGT
+2185 
-2196 DGLNI
+2196 NI
-2201 SPTYAYMNIGNY
+2201 S
-2213 LTVNGGATEIHGD
+2213 
-2226 YFRIGAV
+2226 
-2233 STIFTNSV
+2233 
-2241 NINGNVNLSSMMMT
+2241 SMIMT
-2255 NNDTGVLT
+2255 NGDTGALL

-2291 SVNGMLKVDTG
+2291 STNQMLKVNTG

-2330 HDAWA
+2330 QDAWA
-2335 IDVNSTYVESFGTT
+2335 IDANSTYVESFGTT
-2349 NKSISEGQGTTN
+2349 NKSIIAGQGTTN
-2361 GSTIEIVSD
+2361 GSTITIDSD
-2370 AFAGKKIGDIE
+2370 AFSGKKIGDIE
-2381 IFTLGWENEAP
+2381 IFTLGFENEAP

-2409 ALLLSGTMSQATF
+2409 SLLLSGTMSQATF

>member
-30 IVDFSF
+30 IVNFSF

-57 SKWNYKQFIEF
+57 SKWNYKQFVEF

-93 ITFVSERNIL
+93 VTFVSERNIL

-145 KYSGVDYVVS
+145 KYSGVDYVVA

-198 KNCYFGFGEELG
+198 KNCYFGFGEELE

-287 DGVTYEFTD
+287 DSVTYEFTD

-311 TAYGEPWKDFFL
+311 TAYGEPWKGFFL
-323 GDYVSVSLHDDP
+323 VGDSVNVSLHDDP

-512 VTATRGVERFYNAK
+512 VTATRGVERFYDAK

-553 IKPSIAKVTNANGE
+553 IKPSIEKVTNANGE

-644 VIDKGNNVFANPV
+644 VIDKGNNIFANPV

-685 DKKTSRSNF
+685 DKKISRSNL

-700 TRKNEVWIAILKDTD
+700 TRKNEVWIAVLKDTE
-715 TFGTILPNSVTNL
+715 TFGTILPSSVTNL
-728 VVKIGDTFNI
+728 VVKMGDTFNI

-828 LLPKISVGLSNT
+828 LLPNISVGLSNT

-859 THSTPRIVKTQIA
+859 TQSTPRIVKTQIA

-908 PKETKSLDWSQ
+908 PKETTSLDWSQ

-992 SSVKTAINWVSSVTG
+992 SSVKTAVNWVSSVTG
-1007 SDADSQINKWNEIIS
+1007 SDADSQINKWNEIVS

-1037 RGKANTSAVEELSD
+1037 SGKANTSAVEELSD

-1124 GQINGLANE
+1124 GQINGLVNE

-1303 YLTNL
+1303 YLTSL

-1403 GVHLAD
+1403 GYNAD
-1409 VYRKSGWYRVV
+1409 DLFKGRLKINRQISVSAEGWYTIASITTNGFNERGTIHFAIRTTGGDFRPSVTHY
-1420 PYINN
+1420 YINSSWAAGESNIFTN
-1425 GGIVYHYWFKVAQIN
+1425 GIGEFITGIRLTQTGNSNAGGTRNI
-1440 YTTTSGLAELELAAV
+1440 ELCFSRDFTGYLIV
-1455 SDANYMYSASARLT
+1455 LYSAYDNDG
-1469 IKGYSGNPSC
+1469 I
-1479 SVSLTSNAY
+1479 
-1488 LSTRINVALDKDGGV
+1488 INDNFT
-1503 WVKSNC
+1503 W
-1509 SWNSYLRWRAIV
+1509 
-1521 NDEGYTGITILDGST
+1521 
-1536 KQLDQPINSCVIE
+1536 
-1549 ENTGATYRQSKD
+1549 NTGALPIADTSAEVWKTLDLYH
-1561 AFETAWAAFNVGIG
+1561 GINTD
-1575 SFKSYSAQIKILPYN
+1575 KQIRTTNALYA
-1590 DSAYIEF
+1590 DS
-1597 GNADFTNNV
+1597 V
-1606 PAFITGYSS
+1606 
-1615 NPLNLLTISSH
+1615 
-1626 STIFTGSVTIG
+1626 VIG
-1637 GANGV
+1637 GV
-1642 TLSFDATNDMLK
+1642 TLSWDYTNGMLK
-1654 FSKGGYFLGAVST
+1654 LDKGAYFLGPVST
-1667 KGVSAETGTG
+1667 KGVSNETGTG
-1677 GTGVAL
+1677 GSGVAL

-1692 NTDVYGSTKIHI
+1692 NTDVYGSTRIHI

-1737 INKADKATTLAGYG
+1737 INKADKETTIQGYGLWEKYTDLNEAPMGAFFCGGTSVANSPESGNYISGLTLAKNKNAQYRTQLGFVNNRIFTRQENGANNWSQWRELAFLGDVAKKATTLAGYG
-1751 ITDAVTLNTEQTITR
+1751 ITDAVTLGTEQEITGT
-1766 VKTFTNGIK
+1766 KTFTSQLKSNVATG
-1775 TPIIVNQT
+1775 TAPLVVN
-1783 SDNALFIG
+1783 
-1791 ATDNYYCDLNT
+1791 
-1802 QLSSGYSAIIP
+1802 
-1813 RFQKI
+1813 
-1818 GSATSTTGD
+1818 STT
-1827 FGSARK
+1827 
-1833 GVIRLSGNA
+1833 
-1842 SESQLLFDHYNA
+1842 
-1854 TIHYRGSTS
+1854 
-1863 NGAFTEWK
+1863 
-1871 KLAFKETTLS
+1871 
-1881 GYGITDAVPFL
+1881 
-1892 NMVNASNLK
+1892 
-1901 SIGVGYVNANGAN
+1901 
-1914 GENGGIISFGSVSH
+1914 
-1928 QTQIHS
+1928 
-1934 DYPGGNIHWRVNS
+1934 
-1947 NGTLTNWKNLLDA
+1947 
-1960 NNYSN
+1960 
-1965 YAVTLDTAQ
+1965 
-1974 TITGEKIFQQGTG
+1974 
-1987 NIPLRIRN
+1987 
-1995 TTDFAFIQA
+1995 
-2004 GSSGTN
+2004 
-2010 NTASLAIS
+2010 
-2018 GLNVSNLTSLQV
+2018 
-2030 YATNTS
+2030 
-2036 FYGSIST
+2036 
-2043 TKISG
+2043 
-2048 ITDSSMVA
+2048 MVA
-2056 NLNANYLGGF
+2056 NLNANYLGGLNKDSF
-2066 ASDRILTTH
+2066 QKAVYDYVNVVGTANDTALPTVLAPSIY
-2075 NGASHNLAESF
+2075 NGTNSIGGNFKFYDTKFLSTQTKTSNRCQLAYGYDVDSIHFRRYKDGTWYDWKKVVFTEGEDNIQVTNAYARFTANNGSLSGFFGFSGNVIGAYSTSLAEWLISA
-2086 TEKSGGSYVMRIG
+2086 S
-2099 GGNAPTT
+2099 
-2106 NSKYGNILHV
+2106 
-2116 EGLWSDTSWELLAG
+2116 
-2130 WNNNELLFRSGNTSA
+2130 TSA
-2145 DGNGIISKGWK
+2145 ICIAPQGKV
-2156 SIPLLTDDTF
+2156 
-2166 SPSSGTFNVNSYIS
+2166 NVG
-2180 VSNSL
+2180 VK
-2185 FCANGEISLGT
+2185 T
-2196 DGLNI
+2196 WT
-2201 SPTYAYMNIGNY
+2201 PAYDFH
-2213 LTVNGGATEIHGD
+2213 VNGS
-2226 YFRIGAV
+2226 IGA
-2233 STIFTNSV
+2233 N
-2241 NINGNVNLSSMMMT
+2241 
-2255 NNDTGVLT
+2255 
-2263 LDGNYIDVYAP
+2263 
-2274 MNVKTSLTIGQA
+2274 SLTIGQA

-2291 SVNGMLKVDTG
+2291 STNQMLKVNTG
-2302 AYFTGPVSTKGVS
+2302 AYFLGPVSTKGVS

-2361 GSTIEIVSD
+2361 GSTITIVSD
-2370 AFAGKKIGDIE
+2370 AFSGKKIGDIE

>member
-145 KYSGVDYVVS
+145 KYSGIDYVVA
-155 IKEGEI
+155 IKEDEI
-161 PADKLAV
+161 PVDKLTV

-198 KNCYFGFGEELG
+198 KNCYFGFGEELE

-287 DGVTYEFTD
+287 DSVTYEFTD

-311 TAYGEPWKDFFL
+311 TAYGEPWKGFFL
-323 GDYVSVSLHDDP
+323 AGDSVNVSLHDDP

-371 ISLYDAETNQPIQTW
+371 ISLYDVETNQPIQTW
-386 FGLNTSKIT
+386 FGINTSKIT

-512 VTATRGVERFYNAK
+512 VTATRGVERFYDAK
-526 NSTYPNIEFTNELNE
+526 NNTYPNIEFVNELNE

-553 IKPSIAKVTNANGE
+553 IKPSIAKVTNANDE

-623 KDSMTIQ
+623 KDAMTIQ

-644 VIDKGNNVFANPV
+644 VIDKGNNIFANPV

-685 DKKTSRSNF
+685 DKKISRSNL

-700 TRKNEVWIAILKDTD
+700 TRKNEVWIAVLKDTD
-715 TFGTILPNSVTNL
+715 TFGTILPSSVTNL
-728 VVKIGDTFNI
+728 VVKKGDTFNI

-743 PESYIL
+743 PETYIL

-859 THSTPRIVKTQIA
+859 TQSTPRIVKTQIA

-892 IEDDG
+892 IEDNG

-908 PKETKSLDWSQ
+908 PKETTSLDWSQ

-1007 SDADSQINKWNEIIS
+1007 SDADSQINKWNEIVS

-1037 RGKANTSAVEELSD
+1037 SGKANASAVNELSD

-1072 GLTGGGTLNADVTL
+1072 GLTGGGTLNDDVTL

-1092 TAGTYTKV
+1092 KSGTYTKV
-1100 VVDAYGRVTGN
+1100 IVDAYGRVTG
-1111 SALLASDIPQLEM
+1111 SSTLLESDIPYLSIAKISNLQSTIDT
-1124 GQINGLANE
+1124 INGKFL
-1133 LEAYSQLIESSVQE
+1133 
-1147 SEFAA
+1147 
-1152 FFAQEMAKWFVL
+1152 
-1164 DSENK
+1164 
-1169 GIKTANGYGF
+1169 
-1179 YSESYISSKGLSDD
+1179 
-1193 TTGGSGID
+1193 
-1201 VSSLWAELADDGTEQ
+1201 
-1216 IAKNHLVDA
+1216 
-1225 LNGYATQSWVTSQNY
+1225 NY
-1240 LTEITKSSII
+1240 L
-1250 SALGYTPFNA
+1250 P
-1260 SNFTKSN
+1260 
-1267 IQSTLGISDWA
+1267 
-1278 LASTKPSYTKSDVG
+1278 
-1292 LGNVSN
+1292 
-1298 LAATE
+1298 
-1303 YLTNL
+1303 
-1308 SSDTTNAV
+1308 
-1316 SITIGGTSKNI
+1316 
-1327 SVGTMRTSLGLGSF
+1327 
-1341 AYKSSLAFADL
+1341 
-1352 TSKPTTLSG
+1352 
-1361 YGITDAY
+1361 
-1368 TKAQVNT
+1368 
-1375 ELGKYLSL
+1375 L

-1425 GGIVYHYWFKVAQIN
+1425 GGKVYHYWFKVAQIN
-1440 YTTTSGLAELELAAV
+1440 YTTTGGLAELELAAV

-1469 IKGYSGNPSC
+1469 IKGYFGKPSC

-1509 SWNSYLRWRAIV
+1509 SWSSYLRWRAIV

-1561 AFETAWAAFNVGIG
+1561 AFETEWAAFDVGIG

-1667 KGVSAETGTG
+1667 KGVSNETGTG
-1677 GTGVAL
+1677 GTGGSGVAL

-1692 NTDVYGSTKIHI
+1692 NTDVYGSTKIHL
-1704 DHIPTLTT
+1704 DHIPSLTK

-1751 ITDAVTLNTEQTITR
+1751 ITDAV
-1766 VKTFTNGIK
+1766 
-1775 TPIIVNQT
+1775 
-1783 SDNALFIG
+1783 
-1791 ATDNYYCDLNT
+1791 
-1802 QLSSGYSAIIP
+1802 
-1813 RFQKI
+1813 
-1818 GSATSTTGD
+1818 
-1827 FGSARK
+1827 
-1833 GVIRLSGNA
+1833 
-1842 SESQLLFDHYNA
+1842 
-1854 TIHYRGSTS
+1854 
-1863 NGAFTEWK
+1863 
-1871 KLAFKETTLS
+1871 
-1881 GYGITDAVPFL
+1881 PFL

-1914 GENGGIISFGSVSH
+1914 GENGGIISFGFASY

-1934 DYPGGNIHWRVNS
+1934 DYSGGNIHWRVNS
-1947 NGTLTNWKNLLDA
+1947 NGTLTNWKNLLDSH
-1960 NNYSN
+1960 NYSN
-1965 YAVTLDTAQ
+1965 YAVTLNTNQTISGVKTLSANLLSATRGTLDIGDGYNSFNRTYAWHYKSNSLTKSILSSGKWYRIWNFSKDIAGTHQKNAIISINKAYNYKQGQ
-1974 TITGEKIFQQGTG
+1974 TITLAVSINNWGQTYVVNQ
-1987 NIPLRIRN
+1987 L
-1995 TTDFAFIQA
+1995 
-2004 GSSGTN
+2004 SGTTGLITKVRVTGKTDYSYVDVYISSAAN
-2010 NTASLAIS
+2010 AESYSVSGYGNGERVDFEELADDATNDSTRTEELTVVNGTAVNYPL
-2018 GLNVSNLTSLQV
+2018 SLQN
-2030 YATNTS
+2030 ATPLVVN
-2036 FYGSIST
+2036 ST
-2043 TKISG
+2043 T
-2048 ITDSSMVA
+2048 MVA
-2056 NLNANYLGGF
+2056 NLNANYLGGLNKDSF
-2066 ASDRILTTH
+2066 VQIGTDQTITGTKTFTANPIVNNSSARFTAN
-2075 NGASHNLAESF
+2075 NGSLSGFFGFSGNVIGAYSTSLAEWLISA
-2086 TEKSGGSYVMRIG
+2086 S
-2099 GGNAPTT
+2099 
-2106 NSKYGNILHV
+2106 
-2116 EGLWSDTSWELLAG
+2116 
-2130 WNNNELLFRSGNTSA
+2130 TSA
-2145 DGNGIISKGWK
+2145 ICIAPQGKV
-2156 SIPLLTDDTF
+2156 
-2166 SPSSGTFNVNSYIS
+2166 NVG
-2180 VSNSL
+2180 VK
-2185 FCANGEISLGT
+2185 T
-2196 DGLNI
+2196 WT
-2201 SPTYAYMNIGNY
+2201 PAYDFH
-2213 LTVNGGATEIHGD
+2213 VNGS
-2226 YFRIGAV
+2226 IGA
-2233 STIFTNSV
+2233 N
-2241 NINGNVNLSSMMMT
+2241 
-2255 NNDTGVLT
+2255 
-2263 LDGNYIDVYAP
+2263 
-2274 MNVKTSLTIGQA
+2274 SLTIGQA

-2291 SVNGMLKVDTG
+2291 STNQMLKVNTG

-2335 IDVNSTYVESFGTT
+2335 IDANSTYVESFGTT
-2349 NKSISEGQGTTN
+2349 NKSISEGQSTTN

-2370 AFAGKKIGDIE
+2370 AFSGKKIGDIE

-2409 ALLLSGTMSQATF
+2409 SLLLSGTMSQATF

>member
-145 KYSGVDYVVS
+145 KYSGVDYVVA

-198 KNCYFGFGEELG
+198 KNCYFGFGEELE

-287 DGVTYEFTD
+287 DSVTYEFTD

-311 TAYGEPWKDFFL
+311 TAYGEPWKGLFFL
-323 GDYVSVSLHDDP
+323 GDYVNVSLHDDP

-371 ISLYDAETNQPIQTW
+371 ISLYDVETNQPIQTW

-426 QYTFETVTISTVTS
+426 QYTFKTVTISTVTS

-512 VTATRGVERFYNAK
+512 VTATRGVERFYDAK
-526 NSTYPNIEFTNELNE
+526 NNTYPNIEFVNELNE

-553 IKPSIAKVTNANGE
+553 VKPSIAKVTNANGE

-623 KDSMTIQ
+623 KDAMTIQ

-685 DKKTSRSNF
+685 DKKISRSNF

-700 TRKNEVWIAILKDTD
+700 TRKNEVWIAVLKDTD
-715 TFGTILPNSVTNL
+715 TFGTILPSSVTNL

-820 TYECKGAE
+820 TYECKGTE

-859 THSTPRIVKTQIA
+859 TQSTPRIVKTQIA

-897 TLVLGTASVVI
+897 TLVLGTSSVVI
-908 PKETKSLDWSQ
+908 PKATTSLDWSQ

-937 KGGKG
+937 KYGKG

-992 SSVKTAINWVSSVTG
+992 SSIKTAVNWVSSVT
-1007 SDADSQINKWNEIIS
+1007 STDADSQINKWNEIVS

-1037 RGKANTSAVEELSD
+1037 SGKANASAVEELSD

-1100 VVDAYGRVTGN
+1100 IIDAYGRVTGN
-1111 SALLASDIPQLEM
+1111 SALLASDIPQLEI
-1124 GQINGLANE
+1124 GQINGLSNE
-1133 LEAYSQLIESSVQE
+1133 LEAYNQLIESSVQE
-1147 SEFAA
+1147 SEFAT

-1164 DSENK
+1164 DTANK

-1225 LNGYATQSWVTSQNY
+1225 LNGYATQSWVISQNY
-1240 LTEITKSSII
+1240 LTEITKSSIV

-1303 YLTNL
+1303 YLSSL

-1327 SVGTMRTSLGLGSF
+1327 SVATMRTSLGLGSF

-1375 ELGKYLSL
+1375 ELGKYLPL
-1383 AGGKMANTN
+1383 EGGTLTGAIT
-1392 LVTNLNADLLD
+1392 
-1403 GVHLAD
+1403 
-1409 VYRKSGWYRVV
+1409 V
-1420 PYINN
+1420 PYFVRAISDT
-1425 GGIVYHYWFKVAQIN
+1425 AQI
-1440 YTTTSGLAELELAAV
+1440 LL
-1455 SDANYMYSASARLT
+1455 
-1469 IKGYSGNPSC
+1469 
-1479 SVSLTSNAY
+1479 
-1488 LSTRINVALDKDGGV
+1488 
-1503 WVKSNC
+1503 
-1509 SWNSYLRWRAIV
+1509 
-1521 NDEGYTGITILDGST
+1521 
-1536 KQLDQPINSCVIE
+1536 
-1549 ENTGATYRQSKD
+1549 
-1561 AFETAWAAFNVGIG
+1561 
-1575 SFKSYSAQIKILPYN
+1575 LPYN
-1590 DSAYIEF
+1590 NSAYIEF
-1597 GNADFTNNV
+1597 GNNDFTENV
-1606 PAFITGYSS
+1606 PVYITGYKASELNTLSISS
-1615 NPLNLLTISSH
+1615 KLTSFSGNLTIS
-1626 STIFTGSVTIG
+1626 GELVIG

-1642 TLSFDATNDMLK
+1642 TLSWDAENQMLR
-1654 FSKGGYFLGAVST
+1654 FSKGGYFLGPVST
-1667 KGVSAETGTG
+1667 KGVSNETGTG
-1677 GTGVAL
+1677 GTGVDL
-1683 STVWDSLAN
+1683 SAVWDSLTN
-1692 NTDVYGSTKIHI
+1692 NTDAHGSTKIHL
-1704 DHIPTLTT
+1704 DHIPTLTK

-1751 ITDAVTLNTEQTITR
+1751 ITDAV
-1766 VKTFTNGIK
+1766 KYCY
-1775 TPIIVNQT
+1775 
-1783 SDNALFIG
+1783 G
-1791 ATDNYYCDLNT
+1791 ADDIRH
-1802 QLSSGYSAIIP
+1802 SASGYAQIEHGG
-1813 RFQKI
+1813 KVN
-1818 GSATSTTGD
+1818 GML
-1827 FGSARK
+1827 
-1833 GVIRLSGNA
+1833 LSGIYKET
-1842 SESQLLFDHYNA
+1842 SLYGGQLNGAFDGSS
-1854 TIHYRGSTS
+1854 IWYRGLN
-1863 NGAFTEWK
+1863 NGTFTEWK
-1871 KLAFKETTLS
+1871 RLAFKETTLS

-1901 SIGVGYVNANGAN
+1901 SIGMGYVDANGAN
-1914 GENGGIISFGSVSH
+1914 GENGGIISFGFASY

-1934 DYPGGNIHWRVNS
+1934 DYSGGNIHWRVNS
-1947 NGTLTNWKNLLDA
+1947 NGTLTNWKNLLDS
-1960 NNYSN
+1960 NNYSK
-1965 YAVTLDTAQ
+1965 YAVTLDTVQ

-2018 GLNVSNLTSLQV
+2018 GLNVSTLTSLQV
-2030 YATNTS
+2030 YATNTA
-2036 FYGSIST
+2036 FHGSIST
-2043 TKISG
+2043 SKIRG
-2048 ITDSSMVA
+2048 ITDSSMVANLHAQYSTNLMGDDNRNVNEAPYSYAPRAVNWRFKIAKSIGLATNGYEYAGVLHLTPWNDSTGGPDHQLAFESNGKIKYRSGLSTWSDWTELLTDANGVTLGTEQTITGTKIFTSQLKSNMATGTAPLVVNSTTMVA
-2056 NLNANYLGGF
+2056 NLNANYLGGLNKDSF
-2066 ASDRILTTH
+2066 VQIGTDQTITGTKTFTANPIVNNSSARFTAN
-2075 NGASHNLAESF
+2075 NGSLSGFFGFSGNVIGAYSTSLAEWLISA
-2086 TEKSGGSYVMRIG
+2086 S
-2099 GGNAPTT
+2099 
-2106 NSKYGNILHV
+2106 
-2116 EGLWSDTSWELLAG
+2116 
-2130 WNNNELLFRSGNTSA
+2130 TSA
-2145 DGNGIISKGWK
+2145 ICIAPQGKV
-2156 SIPLLTDDTF
+2156 
-2166 SPSSGTFNVNSYIS
+2166 NVG
-2180 VSNSL
+2180 VK
-2185 FCANGEISLGT
+2185 T
-2196 DGLNI
+2196 WT
-2201 SPTYAYMNIGNY
+2201 PAYDFH
-2213 LTVNGGATEIHGD
+2213 VNGS
-2226 YFRIGAV
+2226 IGA
-2233 STIFTNSV
+2233 N
-2241 NINGNVNLSSMMMT
+2241 
-2255 NNDTGVLT
+2255 
-2263 LDGNYIDVYAP
+2263 
-2274 MNVKTSLTIGQA
+2274 SLTIGQA

-2291 SVNGMLKVDTG
+2291 STNQMLKVDTG

-2330 HDAWA
+2330 HEAWA
-2335 IDVNSTYVESFGTT
+2335 IDADSTYVESFGTT
-2349 NKSISEGQGTTN
+2349 TKSISEGQSITN
-2361 GSTIEIVSD
+2361 GSTITIVSD

-2392 ANVRLAPYKISG
+2392 SNVRLAPYKISG